1 MSIAMRTIRL
11 AAAATVLTFAASL
24 VPSAAEAQTVSACY
38 TKKNGTMYRVGA
50 PNTPAD
56 CTSTAHVKE
65 TWNTQG
71 APGAPGAPGVS
82 GYQIVVS
89 PETISDPNL
98 HTVAA
103 NCPTGKKV
111 LGGGYIN
118 ANSFG
123 LDVITNG
130 PSWSGDLWAVQ
141 VQKTVAADI
150 TVHVYAICASVAP

>member
-11 AAAATVLTFAASL
+11 AAAATVLTLAASL
-24 VPSAAEAQTVSACY
+24 VPSAAEAQTISACY
-38 TKKNGTMYRVGA
+38 TRKNGTMYRVGE

-71 APGAPGAPGVS
+71 APSAPGVS

-89 PETISDPNL
+89 PETISDSNR
-98 HTVAA
+98 HTVVAT
-103 NCPTGKKV
+103 CPAGKKV

-118 ANSFG
+118 ANSHG
-123 LDVITNG
+123 LDVISNG
-130 PSWSGDLWAVQ
+130 PDWQGSLWAVE
-141 VQKTVAADI
+141 VQKTVAIDI